1 MGLLR
6 VVYRDRWGSIAKLT
20 TAAGPYAANRVAAL
34 LSKMFALSIRWDMRA
49 DNPARGIERNHE
61 ERRHRSLTGDDLRR
75 LTEVLAGCP
84 SQQAANAVRLL
95 LLTGARRGEVL
106 GATWDQFDLEAGG

>member
-34 LSKMFALSIRWDMRA
+34 LSKMHGSIRQS
-49 DNPARGIERNHE
+49 E
-61 ERRHRSLTGDDLRR
+61 ERWQH
-75 LTEVLAGCP
+75 
-84 SQQAANAVRLL
+84 
-95 LLTGARRGEVL
+95 
-106 GATWDQFDLEAGG
+106 

>member
-49 DNPARGIERNHE
+49 DNPARGIARNHE
-61 ERRHRSLTGDDLRR
+61 KRRYRYLMPIEGLAAASDVTPLAVYERGRCA
-75 LTEVLAGCP
+75 VLDHFGH
-84 SQQAANAVRLL
+84 QKY
-95 LLTGARRGEVL
+95 
-106 GATWDQFDLEAGG
+106 